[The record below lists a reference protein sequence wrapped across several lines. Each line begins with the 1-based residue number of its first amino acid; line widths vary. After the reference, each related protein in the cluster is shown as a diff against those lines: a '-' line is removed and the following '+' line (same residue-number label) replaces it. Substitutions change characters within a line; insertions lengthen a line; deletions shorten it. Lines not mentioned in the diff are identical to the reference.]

1 MWGKDHYASTCPA
14 KRRFSATNST
24 RSPAASPMHARPS
37 ARFPAP
43 QHAPFLDPQ
52 IARSASQATEFCRNF
67 NFRVCSFSGCRR
79 IHRCF
84 KCNQPHPASSCTSS
98 QNWFILSFW
107 SCFSSPWIYLFS
119 YFLFLSWGIFR
130 LVTLLD

>member
-24 RSPAASPMHARPS
+24 RSPAASPMPARPS

-52 IARSASQATEFCRNF
+52 IARSASQATEFCKNF
-67 NFRVCSFSGCRR
+67 NLESVPSLVVDES
-79 IHRCF
+79 IDVSSVTNHT
-84 KCNQPHPASSCTSS
+84 QPPLVLLPKTDLSC
-98 QNWFILSFW
+98 LSEAAFPVPE
-107 SCFSSPWIYLFS
+107 SISSP
-119 YFLFLSWGIFR
+119 IFCF
-130 LVTLLD
+130 